1 MFSDKFW
8 HATRVAHGTP
18 YVRQQALIA
27 SNKSTRNNQK
37 LGNGSKNLWRQRK
50 NKMFKMRNSFL
61 LHMSVIRKCIDTY
74 ILLVDDHDAVANSY
88 RPSTNKLVSTHHR
101 AGLSYSRSSFTGNT
115 LRDDTHLTA
124 LKIVQFSRPPT
135 PLVQLRP
142 IFFYPF
148 NLGRPIS
155 NENPSLSKWSLI
167 S

>member
-1 MFSDKFW
+1 M
-8 HATRVAHGTP
+8 AHDTP

-50 NKMFKMRNSFL
+50 NEMFKMRNSFL

-74 ILLVDDHDAVANSY
+74 ILLVVDHDAVANSY
-88 RPSTNKLVSTHHR
+88 LPSTNKLVSTHHR
-101 AGLSYSRSSFTGNT
+101 ASLSYSRSSLTRNT
-115 LRDDTHLTA
+115 LRDDTHLTS

-155 NENPSLSKWSLI
+155 KESPSLSKWSLI

>member
-1 MFSDKFW
+1 MFSYKFW

-27 SNKSTRNNQK
+27 SNKSTRNSQK
-37 LGNGSKNLWRQRK
+37 LGNGSKNLWKQRK

-88 RPSTNKLVSTHHR
+88 QPSTNKLVSTHHR

-115 LRDDTHLTA
+115 LRDDTHLTT

-155 NENPSLSKWSLI
+155 NESPSLSKWSLI